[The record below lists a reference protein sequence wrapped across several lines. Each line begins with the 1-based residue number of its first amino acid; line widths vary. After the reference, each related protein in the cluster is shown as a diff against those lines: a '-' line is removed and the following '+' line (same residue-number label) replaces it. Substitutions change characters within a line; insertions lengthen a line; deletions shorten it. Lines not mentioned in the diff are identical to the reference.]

1 MKIIK
6 NQQISDDLA
15 VNWHP
20 FMQMKDFET
29 YPPKYIT
36 HAEGLKLYS
45 EDTWY
50 YDTIS
55 SWWCNILGHR
65 HPAIT
70 KALNDQL
77 NTLDH
82 IMFGNFTHQPAID
95 LSKRLVNITPNALER
110 VYYSD
115 NGSTAIEVALKMSL
129 HYWLNKNEPQK
140 KGLIFFNGSYHGD
153 TIGAMSVSGVSQY
166 NQVFRP
172 LMFDA
177 KGMPDPSLNEGNA
190 LQLLEDTLRKD
201 SDSVAAVII
210 EPLLMGAGG
219 MKLTSIQFFRQVRK
233 LTQEYNVHLISDEV
247 ATGFGRTGHLF
258 ASDAANVTPDFMC
271 LSKALTNGQFPLA
284 VTMTTNEIYNAFY
297 ANFEEGKTF
306 YHGHTFTANPLGC
319 AVANATLQEL
329 TTWDWQSHVKN
340 LSDFLSSKVKTFE
353 EKYRF
358 VSNAR
363 SIGTVAAIDLD
374 LPGDRALF
382 LLSQEGFNH
391 HLTIRPLGNSI
402 YLYLPLITSKKEC
415 HEILELLDQLLTK
428 VASK

>member
-1 MKIIK
+1 MRKIKSQRID
-6 NQQISDDLA
+6 DDLA

-45 EDTWY
+45 DDTWY

-65 HPAIT
+65 HPVIT
-70 KALNDQL
+70 QALKNQL
-77 NTLDH
+77 DTLDH

-95 LSKRLVNITPNALER
+95 LSKRLVDITPDGLNR

-140 KGLIFFNGSYHGD
+140 KELVFFNGSYHGD

-172 LMFDA
+172 LMFNA
-177 KGMPDPSLNEGNA
+177 HGMPDPSLSEEKA
-190 LQLLEDTLRKD
+190 LGSLEDTLKKD
-201 SDSVAAVII
+201 GNTIAAVII

-219 MKLTSIQFFRQVRK
+219 MKLTSPQFFKQVRE
-233 LTQEYNVHLISDEV
+233 LTTKYNVHLISDEV

-258 ASDAANVTPDFMC
+258 ASDAANVSPDFMC
-271 LSKALTNGQFPLA
+271 LSKALTNGQFPIA
-284 VTMTTNEIYNAFY
+284 VTMTTNDVYNAFY
-297 ANFEEGKTF
+297 DDFELGKTF

-319 AVANATLQEL
+319 AVANATLNVLAE
-329 TTWDWQSHVKN
+329 WDWQTHVN
-340 LSDFLSSKVKTFE
+340 GLEQQLSSGIAQLVS
-353 EKYRF
+353 RF
-358 VSNAR
+358 DFISNPR
-363 SIGTVAAIDLD
+363 NIGTVAAFDID

-382 LLSQEGFNH
+382 KLSQRGFEH
-391 HLTIRPLGNSI
+391 HLTIRPLGNTI
-402 YLYLPLITSKKEC
+402 YLYLPLITSTAECEDMLNLILDLLKE
-415 HEILELLDQLLTK
+415 
-428 VASK
+428 VA